1 MDPIMV
7 QVGPLAIRWYGFLIA
22 LAVLVG
28 AFWAL
33 RLASRRGLD
42 PEKLL
47 DMALWL
53 VIAGVLGARAGY
65 VLTSPAA
72 YFGPNGDWVNA
83 FKVWEGGVS
92 IHGAVVGVIIATWL
106 YARRFGLNMWSYL
119 DVLVPLGAL
128 GIMGGRI
135 GNLMNGTD
143 TGGRLTDWAI
153 GFTWPE
159 PGTPFL
165 GAFGRLVFGDN
176 LWQFSPPACFQVP
189 AGQPCVVHLTQL
201 YGFAVGFIL
210 LFVALWALGGRRP
223 PGFVFWTFVLWYSVL
238 RSVIEEPFRDNPLGW
253 RVYLDTAGGVGLLT
267 ITQMASFVIV
277 LIAIFM
283 LLTLEG
289 EGVRPTPAK
298 VKTAPG
304 TRAAGTLAAGERA
317 AGERAAG
324 AGEKGKGGSTAS
336 RE

>member
-22 LAVLVG
+22 LSVLVG

-53 VIAGVLGARAGY
+53 VLAGVVGARAAY
-65 VLTSPAA
+65 VLTSPSA
-72 YFGPNGDWVNA
+72 YFGPGGNWVNA

-92 IHGAVVGVIIATWL
+92 IHGAVIGVLLAIWL
-106 YARRFGLNMWSYL
+106 YSRKHKLNMWSYL
-119 DVLVPLGAL
+119 DVLVPIGAL

-143 TGGRLTDWAI
+143 TGGRLTNWSI
-153 GFTWPE
+153 GVTWPE

-165 GAFGRLVFGDN
+165 GAFGRLVFGND
-176 LWQFSPPACFQVP
+176 LWQFSPPACFLVP
-189 AGQPCVVHLTQL
+189 AGQPCVVHLTQI

-210 LFVALWALGGRRP
+210 LFIALWALRGKRS

-253 RVYLDTAGGVGLLT
+253 QVYLDTAGGVGLFT
-267 ITQMASFVIV
+267 ITQLASIVIILV
-277 LIAIFM
+277 AVFM
-283 LLTLEG
+283 LLTLSDDTARP
-289 EGVRPTPAK
+289 VRPARSAVGPAK
-298 VKTAPG
+298 GPKTQG
-304 TRAAGTLAAGERA
+304 G
-317 AGERAAG
+317 
-324 AGEKGKGGSTAS
+324 GGSAAL
-336 RE
+336 RK

>member
-22 LAVLVG
+22 LAVLLG
-28 AFWAL
+28 ALWAL

-53 VIAGVLGARAGY
+53 VLAGVIGARIGY
-65 VLTSPAA
+65 VLTSPSA
-72 YFGPNGDWVNA
+72 YFGPGGNWVDA

-92 IHGAVVGVIIATWL
+92 IHGAVVGVLIAMWF
-106 YARRFGLNMWSYL
+106 YARRHGLNMWSYL
-119 DVLVPLGAL
+119 DILVPLGAL

-135 GNLMNGTD
+135 GNFMNGTD

-165 GAFGRLVFGDN
+165 GGFGKFLFGDN
-176 LWQFSPPACFQVP
+176 LWQFGPPVCFAVP
-189 AGQPCVVHLTQL
+189 AGEPCVVHLTQM

-210 LFVALWALGGRRP
+210 LFVALWALADKRA

-253 RVYLDTAGGVGLLT
+253 EIYLDTSGGVGLFT
-267 ITQMASFVIV
+267 ITQLASFVIV
-277 LIAIFM
+277 LIAVYM
-283 LLTLEG
+283 LLTLPEDG
-289 EGVRPTPAK
+289 ARSVKATATPANK
-298 VKTAPG
+298 VAAPTKKASAG
-304 TRAAGTLAAGERA
+304 TRD
-317 AGERAAG
+317 
-324 AGEKGKGGSTAS
+324 
-336 RE
+336 

>member
-22 LAVLVG
+22 LSVLVG

-33 RLASRRGLD
+33 RLAARRGLD

-53 VIAGVLGARAGY
+53 VLAGVIGARAAY
-65 VLTSPAA
+65 VLTSPSA
-72 YFGPNGDWVNA
+72 YFGPGGNWVNA

-92 IHGAVVGVIIATWL
+92 IHGAVLGVLLALWL
-106 YARRFGLNMWSYL
+106 YARKHKLNMWSYI
-119 DVLVPLGAL
+119 DVLVPIGAL

-143 TGGRLTDWAI
+143 TGGRLTNWPI
-153 GFTWPE
+153 GVTWPE

-165 GAFGRLVFGDN
+165 GAFGRSIFGND
-176 LWQFSPPACFQVP
+176 LWQFGPPACFSVP
-189 AGQPCVVHLTQL
+189 AGQPCVVHLTQM

-210 LFVALWALGGRRP
+210 LFITIWALSGKRA

-253 RVYLDTAGGVGLLT
+253 RVYLDNVGGVGLFT
-267 ITQMASFVIV
+267 ITQLASLVIILV
-277 LIAIFM
+277 AVFM
-283 LLTLEG
+283 LLTLSDDTT
-289 EGVRPTPAK
+289 RPK
-298 VKTAPG
+298 
-304 TRAAGTLAAGERA
+304 RSAG
-317 AGERAAG
+317 
-324 AGEKGKGGSTAS
+324 
-336 RE
+336 